1 MSMDAPFVVVVTC
14 QIVHN
19 RAHIAYTHSGGEIN
33 IGKFLE
39 GIDLDAAGR
48 GH

>member
-1 MSMDAPFVVVVTC
+1 MSMDAHSVVVVTC

-19 RAHIAYTHSGGEIN
+19 RAHIAHTHSGSEIN

-39 GIDLDAAGR
+39 GVDLNAAGR